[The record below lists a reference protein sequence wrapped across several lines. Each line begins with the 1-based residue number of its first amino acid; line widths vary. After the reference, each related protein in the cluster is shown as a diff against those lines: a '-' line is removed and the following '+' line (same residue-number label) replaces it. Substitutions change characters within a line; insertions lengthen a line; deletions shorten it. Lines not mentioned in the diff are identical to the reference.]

1 MKKVLITGISGQ
13 DGIFLA
19 DKILKNELDTI
30 VYGVSR
36 NIKSVILKLKYL
48 NPNLNKNN
56 LNLISLDL
64 MDSVKCRDLLVDLR
78 FDQIFNLSGPSNVYD
93 SLKYPTLIKEQIIKI
108 FSNLTE
114 VIIENN
120 MKTNFF
126 QASSSEM
133 FGRNIYGKLNENSL
147 FNPNSAYAEAKLL
160 NHMKIL
166 EYNQN
171 NKCYMT
177 SGIMF
182 NHESEFRD
190 SSFLFMKIINSA
202 IRIKKNNGGNLIL
215 GSLDYKRDWSYAKDI
230 VDAMYLIN
238 QNPKSKTYVIG
249 SGKSNSVEKL
259 VEIVFQEF
267 NLNYKNYIKVDENLL
282 RKGDPIEICSD
293 PSKLQ
298 RDYNWDTKYDFENFV
313 KRILNYK
320 VKNL

>member
-19 DKILKNELDTI
+19 NKILTNEIDTV

-36 NIKSVILKLKYL
+36 NTQSVFKKLKYL

-56 LNLISLDL
+56 LNLISMDL
-64 MDSVKCRDLLVDLR
+64 MDSVKCRDLLINLN
-78 FDQIFNLSGPSNVYD
+78 FDQIYNLSGPSSVYE
-93 SLKYPTLIKEQIIKI
+93 SLKYPTMIKDQIIKI
-108 FSNLTE
+108 FNNLTE
-114 VIIENN
+114 VIIEKN

-133 FGRNIYGKLNENSL
+133 FGININGKLDENSS

-160 NHMKIL
+160 NHIKIL
-166 EYNQN
+166 EYNQD
-171 NKCYMT
+171 NKLCMT

-182 NHESEFRD
+182 NHESEFRE

-202 IRIKKNNGGNLIL
+202 IKIKKNNGGNLIL

-230 VDAMYLIN
+230 VNAMYLIN

-249 SGKSNSVEKL
+249 SGKSNSIGKL

-267 NLNYKNYIKVDENLL
+267 NLNYKKHIKIDENLL
-282 RKGDPIEICSD
+282 RKGDPIEICSN

-298 RDYNWDTKYDFENFV
+298 RDYNWDTIYDFENFV
-313 KRILNYK
+313 KRILSYK

>member
-1 MKKVLITGISGQ
+1 MSIELKKYQLKEKGYCSFNLKDFDESGFNYIKKYKCNSESSLRKLMKNLRADYKNPYEKDTSENINKQFDSFEEAEMAKWKILNNTEINKADFFQIWLYNNINDKEVQKIY
-13 DGIFLA
+13 
-19 DKILKNELDTI
+19 DKITKYFFDLEDTEELQIELSVSLYNRGCFLQDHIDGKSPVKN
-30 VYGVSR
+30 YAS
-36 NIKSVILKLKYL
+36 IL
-48 NPNLNKNN
+48 
-56 LNLISLDL
+56 
-64 MDSVKCRDLLVDLR
+64 
-78 FDQIFNLSGPSNVYD
+78 
-93 SLKYPTLIKEQIIKI
+93 
-108 FSNLTE
+108 
-114 VIIENN
+114 
-120 MKTNFF
+120 
-126 QASSSEM
+126 
-133 FGRNIYGKLNENSL
+133 IYLNEN
-147 FNPNSAYAEAKLL
+147 YD
-160 NHMKIL
+160 
-166 EYNQN
+166 
-171 NKCYMT
+171 T
-177 SGIMF
+177 
-182 NHESEFRD
+182 
-190 SSFLFMKIINSA
+190 
-202 IRIKKNNGGNLIL
+202 NNGGNLIL

>member
-1 MKKVLITGISGQ
+1 MNKVLITGISGQ

-19 DKILKNELDTI
+19 NKILKNELDTE

-36 NIKSVILKLKYL
+36 NTKSVFKKLKYL

-56 LNLISLDL
+56 LNLISMDL
-64 MDSVKCRDLLVDLR
+64 IDSVKCRDLLIDLN
-78 FDQIFNLSGPSNVYD
+78 FNQIYNLSGPSSVYE
-93 SLKYPTLIKEQIIKI
+93 SLKYPTLIKNQIIKI
-108 FSNLTE
+108 FTNLTE
-114 VIIENN
+114 VIIERN
-120 MKTNFF
+120 MKTSFF

-133 FGRNIYGKLNENSL
+133 FGINIKGKLDENSS

-166 EYNQN
+166 EYNQD
-171 NKCYMT
+171 NKFCMT

-182 NHESEFRD
+182 NHESEFRE

-215 GSLDYKRDWSYAKDI
+215 GSLDYKRDWSYAKDT
-230 VDAMYLIN
+230 VNAMYLIN

-249 SGKSNSVEKL
+249 SGKANSIGKL
-259 VEIVFQEF
+259 VEIVFQEL
-267 NLNYKNYIKVDENLL
+267 NLNYKKHIKIDENLL
-282 RKGDPIEICSD
+282 RKGDPIEICSN

-298 RDYNWDTKYDFENFV
+298 RDYNWDTKYDFEDFV

>member
-19 DKILKNELDTI
+19 NKFLKNEIDTV

-36 NIKSVILKLKYL
+36 NTKSVIKKLKYL

-56 LNLISLDL
+56 LNLISMDL
-64 MDSVKCRDLLVDLR
+64 MDSVKCRDLLVDLS
-78 FDQIFNLSGPSNVYD
+78 FDQIYNLAGPSNIYE
-93 SLKYPTLIKEQIIKI
+93 SFKYPKLIKEQIIKI
-108 FSNLTE
+108 FNNLTE
-114 VIIENN
+114 VIIKNN

-133 FGRNIYGKLNENSL
+133 FGNNINGKLSENSL

-166 EYNQN
+166 EYNED
-171 NKCYMT
+171 NKLCMT

-182 NHESEFRD
+182 NHESEFRE
-190 SSFLFMKIINSA
+190 SSFLIMKIINSA
-202 IRIKKNNGGNLIL
+202 INIKKNNGGNLFL
-215 GSLDYKRDWSYAKDI
+215 GSLDYKRDWSYSKDI
-230 VDAMYLIN
+230 VNAMYLIN
-238 QNPKSKTYVIG
+238 QNPKSKSYVIG
-249 SGKSNSVEKL
+249 SGKSNSIRKL
-259 VEIVFQEF
+259 VEVVFQEF
-267 NLNYKNYIKVDENLL
+267 DLNYKKYIKIDENLL
-282 RKGDPIEICSD
+282 RKGDPIEICSN

-298 RDYNWDTKYDFENFV
+298 RDYNWDTKYNFEDFV
-313 KRILNYK
+313 KKILFYK

>member
-19 DKILKNELDTI
+19 NKILKNEIDTL

-36 NIKSVILKLKYL
+36 NTQSVFKKLKYL

-56 LNLISLDL
+56 LNLISMDL
-64 MDSVKCRDLLVDLR
+64 MDSVKCRDLLIDLN
-78 FDQIFNLSGPSNVYD
+78 FDQIYNLSGPSSVYE
-93 SLKYPTLIKEQIIKI
+93 SLKYPTLIKDQIIKI
-108 FSNLTE
+108 FNNLTE
-114 VIIENN
+114 VIIEKN

-133 FGRNIYGKLNENSL
+133 FGININGKLDENSS

-160 NHMKIL
+160 NHIKIL
-166 EYNQN
+166 EYNQD
-171 NKCYMT
+171 NKFCIT

-182 NHESEFRD
+182 NHESEFRE

-202 IRIKKNNGGNLIL
+202 IKIKKNNGGSLTL

-230 VDAMYLIN
+230 VNAMYLIN

-249 SGKSNSVEKL
+249 SGKSNSIGKL

-267 NLNYKNYIKVDENLL
+267 NLNYKKHIKIDEKLL
-282 RKGDPIEICSD
+282 RKGDPIEICSN
-293 PSKLQ
+293 PLKLQ